1 MRFCVSTPKSYLR
14 QNAKT
19 LKKGHVN
26 TFCTFVQ
33 CAYLLLVQELVLQRT
48 LQIAEERLYHLKHSD
63 AADARA
69 LVLLLS
75 SQQQVR
81 TLC

>member
-33 CAYLLLVQELVLQRT
+33 CAYLLLVQELVLQLWVT
-48 LQIAEERLYHLKHSD
+48 VGL
-63 AADARA
+63 
-69 LVLLLS
+69 
-75 SQQQVR
+75 
-81 TLC
+81 